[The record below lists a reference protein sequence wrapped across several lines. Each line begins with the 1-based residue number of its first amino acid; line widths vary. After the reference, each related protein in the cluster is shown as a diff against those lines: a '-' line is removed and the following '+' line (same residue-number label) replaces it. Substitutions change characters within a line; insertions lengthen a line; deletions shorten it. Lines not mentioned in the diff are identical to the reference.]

1 MDTTAERI
9 KHARQSF
16 GLSQAQFGAL
26 AGVTKSAV
34 SQWERF
40 QSEPQR
46 DALLA
51 LQRKKQLSPDWVA
64 YGRGAMLLS
73 PGAEDVDPE
82 IFCIAKALRD
92 LPEWQLVLAKEL
104 IEKLRLIKL
113 TPALE
118 CPPNEVVRPHHTKG
132 RAPIDIAVP
141 TILQNRSPRKKV

>member
-9 KHARQSF
+9 KHARQSL

-40 QSEPQR
+40 ETEPQR

-51 LQRKKQLSPDWVA
+51 LQRKKRLNPDWLA
-64 YGRGAMLLS
+64 YGRGAMLLPS
-73 PGAEDVDPE
+73 GAVAVDVDGDALSPE
-82 IFCIAKALRD
+82 IIRIAKALRD
-92 LPEWQLVLAKEL
+92 LPEWQLVLTKEL

-113 TPALE
+113 TPFASFE
-118 CPPNEVVRPHHTKG
+118 RTPNEVVTPHCTK
-132 RAPIDIAVP
+132 D
-141 TILQNRSPRKKV
+141 